1 VHLRPRLRLRL
12 FLAASAL
19 LAGGLI
25 ACEGKS
31 VYDLEV
37 GDCIV
42 PPDATSEGIEV
53 TRVKTV
59 DCSEPHDG
67 EVTAIFDVELDEYP
81 GYAALFDMIIE
92 RCPERSST
100 AIYPTQETWKEGDRE
115 AVCILESLFDLSV
128 GDCIN
133 YPDAGELTNIERTDC
148 AEPHDGEVVD
158 VFDISDGDYPG
169 DDGVSQYAG
178 ENCPAEA
185 DFHFTPTE
193 ESWSAGDR
201 EVVCINE

>member
-1 VHLRPRLRLRL
+1 
-12 FLAASAL
+12 
-19 LAGGLI
+19 
-25 ACEGKS
+25 
-31 VYDLEV
+31 VYELEV

-42 PPDATSEGIEV
+42 PPDATSEGTEV
-53 TRVKTV
+53 TRVETV
-59 DCSEPHDG
+59 DCSQPHDG
-67 EVTAIFDVELDEYP
+67 EVTAVFDVELDEYP
-81 GYAALFDMIIE
+81 GDAALFDMVIQ

-100 AIYPTQETWKEGDRE
+100 AIYPTAETWKDGDRE

-133 YPDAGELTNIERTDC
+133 YPDAGELTDIERIDC

-158 VFDISDGDYPG
+158 VFDMPDGDYPG
-169 DDGVSQYAG
+169 EGGVAEYADA
-178 ENCPAEA
+178 NCPADA

-201 EVVCINE
+201 EVVCIDEGA